1 MLCLGLDSGTTTC
14 KGLVLEVNSGKVLA
28 QASAPHSFIE
38 GLPRGH
44 GLVTLDHR
52 NQPVRPAKLW
62 CDTSTAPEAEKL
74 NRALGN
80 VDELIRRTGNA
91 MVPGYTAPK
100 ILWLKENEPENF
112 TDTRTILLPHDFLNF
127 WLTGERQ
134 MEYGDASGTG
144 LLDVQ
149 SRTWCAPLAEFI
161 DKDLLAKFP
170 PLRSSTRPAG
180 LLRST
185 LREKFQLG
193 DVLVSAG
200 GGDNM
205 LGAIGTGNI
214 ATGRLSMSLGTSGT
228 LYAFTETPMIDPR
241 GEISAFC
248 DSSDHWLALACTM
261 NVASA
266 VDRVRDL
273 FGWEM
278 NALEKNV
285 ALSQPGANGLM
296 FLPYFDGERLPN
308 LPNGC
313 GVIHGLN
320 STNTNRQDIARALIE
335 GIVVG
340 LAQGMKRLVELGIR
354 ADELGITGGGAK
366 SATVRQVVSDL
377 FGLPVVG
384 FKTGEGAALGAAI
397 QAAWT
402 YGQTRGDPMPLE
414 KIVKSAVKTDR
425 KTRAEPRKE
434 NETIYAELRGR
445 HADLTQKLA
454 SSGYL

>member
-1 MLCLGLDSGTTTC
+1 
-14 KGLVLEVNSGKVLA
+14 
-28 QASAPHSFIE
+28 
-38 GLPRGH
+38 
-44 GLVTLDHR
+44 
-52 NQPVRPAKLW
+52 
-62 CDTSTAPEAEKL
+62 
-74 NRALGN
+74 
-80 VDELIRRTGNA
+80 
-91 MVPGYTAPK
+91 
-100 ILWLKENEPENF
+100 LWLKENEPKNF

-149 SRTWCAPLAEFI
+149 SRTWCEPLAEFI

-205 LGAIGTGNI
+205 LGAIGTENI
-214 ATGRLSMSLGTSGT
+214 ATGRLSISLGTSGT
-228 LYAFTETPMIDPR
+228 LYAFAETPIIDPR

-248 DSSDHWLALACTM
+248 DSTDHWLALACTM

-285 ALSQPGANGLM
+285 ARSQPGANGLM

-340 LAQGMKRLVELGIR
+340 LAQGMKRFVELGIR